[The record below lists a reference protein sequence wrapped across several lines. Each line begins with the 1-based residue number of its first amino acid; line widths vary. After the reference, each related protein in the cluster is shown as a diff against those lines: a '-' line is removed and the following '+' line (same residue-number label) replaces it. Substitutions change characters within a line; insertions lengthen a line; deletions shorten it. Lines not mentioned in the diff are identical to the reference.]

1 MVKAVAK
8 QITVLVVD
16 DSTEAREN
24 IQKLLRFDDELEVV
38 GEAENGQKALE
49 RAREL
54 HPDVILMDI
63 NMPVM
68 DGITATERL
77 SLESPECGVVMI
89 SVQGEAEYLRK
100 AMSAGAREY
109 LVKPFSG
116 DELANTI
123 KRVAELEGRRRQ
135 VRQSEPT
142 VRRGKIVAV
151 FSAKGGVG
159 KTTLAANLAVA
170 LSAEAKARVALV
182 DLDLQFG
189 NIGVLMDLAPAR
201 TIADLVREKSIDV
214 ELLDSYLVD
223 HQSGVRVLSAP
234 LRPEQADTIK
244 GTHVEQ
250 IVEGLQQLADYVV
263 VDTPQAFT
271 ETTLAVLDRADLILL
286 VATLELPAVK
296 NVKLSLDVMESLK
309 YPAEKIRVI
318 LNRYSEEIGLPREE
332 LEKSLHFPVAAR
344 IPSDGRVVVASVNRG
359 VPFYQTDPRSR
370 VAQAIR
376 NLAAQVAGTA
386 EPEAATVAE
395 GAEPAGGARKPRR
408 GLAGLFHKK

>member
-1 MVKAVAK
+1 MAK
-8 QITVLVVD
+8 RITVLVVD

-24 IQKLLRFDDELEVV
+24 IRKLLRFDDELEVV
-38 GEAENGQKALE
+38 GEAENGQQALE

-54 HPDVILMDI
+54 HPEVILMDI

-77 SLESPECGVVMI
+77 SLELPECGVVMI

-100 AMSAGAREY
+100 SMIAGAREY

-123 KRVAELEGRRRQ
+123 KRVAELEGRRQR
-135 VRQSEPT
+135 VRQSEPA
-142 VRRGKIVAV
+142 VQRGKIVAV

-170 LSAEAKARVALV
+170 LVAEAKARVALV

-189 NIGVLMDLAPAR
+189 NIGVLMDIAPAR

-223 HQSGVRVLSAP
+223 HQSGVRILPAP
-234 LRPEQADTIK
+234 LRPEQADTIT
-244 GTHVEQ
+244 GAHVQ
-250 IVEGLQQLADYVV
+250 RIVEGLRQLADYVV

-271 ETTLAVLDRADLILL
+271 ETTLAVLDQADLILL

-309 YPAEKIRVI
+309 YPAEKIRLV
-318 LNRYSEEIGLPREE
+318 LNRYSEEIGLPRED
-332 LEKSLHFPVAAR
+332 LERSLHFPVAAR

-359 VPFYQTDPRSR
+359 IPFYVTDPRSR

-376 NLAAQVAGTA
+376 DLAAQVAGTA
-386 EPEAATVAE
+386 EPEVAAAAE
-395 GAEPAGGARKPRR
+395 SLRKRR
-408 GLAGLFHKK
+408 GLAGLLHRR